1 MLLDLKKEIENKDTR
16 HSHFNLMHLLVIDN
30 YDSFTYNIVQYFG
43 ELGANS
49 EVIRNDSILANEI
62 NVDSFDGII
71 ISPGPCDPDRAGI
84 SLDAIDKF
92 AGIKPILGVC
102 LGHQCI
108 AQSFGGE
115 IIRANTLMHG
125 KTSPIFHNNENIFK
139 NLPNPMI
146 ATRYH
151 SLLVNSSKFPDSL
164 QITAHTEENE
174 IMGLEHKE
182 LPIWGVQFHPESLA
196 TEKGI
201 MILKNFI
208 NLC

>member
-84 SLDAIDKF
+84 SLDVIDKF
-92 AGIKPILGVC
+92 AGIKPI
-102 LGHQCI
+102 
-108 AQSFGGE
+108 FGSLSWASMHRT
-115 IIRANTLMHG
+115 II
-125 KTSPIFHNNENIFK
+125 
-139 NLPNPMI
+139 
-146 ATRYH
+146 
-151 SLLVNSSKFPDSL
+151 
-164 QITAHTEENE
+164 
-174 IMGLEHKE
+174 
-182 LPIWGVQFHPESLA
+182 WW
-196 TEKGI
+196 
-201 MILKNFI
+201 
-208 NLC
+208 